1 MVPFFLHIFHTS
13 HGICESEAEL
23 MGFYYKWF
31 WILFQLTFIN
41 RVLASNFSWS
51 NFYLTLKSGKT
62 ERKKKTSKYPVMNRF
77 EFSIKINQHLHDVR
91 YLRTL
96 TVEISPYDNFALQT
110 MHNKIFIFSYILL
123 LSKNWKILYKIIILK
138 ALSSKLIVNYTF
150 CHLKASITKAT
161 TK

>member
-1 MVPFFLHIFHTS
+1 
-13 HGICESEAEL
+13 

-110 MHNKIFIFSYILL
+110 MHDNKIFIFSYILSKIYI

-150 CHLKASITKAT
+150 YNLKASITKAT